1 MKAKVF
7 SILLVAV
14 LLLVAVIPASAQLG
28 QSDFASFTIQNID
41 TVDASVTVQ
50 FVEPDGDVWQPLQLD
65 QASTPTPNPFTL
77 TPGSSKEILT
87 TNIPIAQ
94 LPAGQYSVVIFS
106 SAKVVAIA
114 TLAGTGTRR
123 FSGSYSGFDAGAT
136 SIYLP
141 TVYYNYYSWYSF
153 ISVQNLGSSPANV
166 SVQITCD
173 NGQSSTLTATGI
185 AEFASHHFVLKNS
198 TPPGW
203 TTSTVCNGS
212 ANVTSTN
219 GQPIVVTDNQS
230 KPTQGNTLSYGGLPT
245 GNTKVFV
252 PALFYNYSGW
262 NSSLGVRK
270 LGSGNTTVTI
280 TYSNGGTNTCNL
292 SNAQPSCLKYM
303 PTDHPIAGTF
313 GATVTSSP
321 AMELVTVA
329 SSTKTTLSTAY
340 TGIADGSS
348 TDKVGIPTVMKN
360 YYGWIS
366 SFTCQNVSPSGSTQL
381 RITYTGYP
389 AYTHPTT
396 LGPGQQVEVFVP
408 ADSHITAASYQ
419 GGATVEAINTA
430 VDIACVV
437 GLNNPTRM
445 ASLAGDWSTRFSGFP
460 K

>member
-1 MKAKVF
+1 MKAKVIT
-7 SILLVAV
+7 ILMVTV
-14 LLLVAVIPASAQLG
+14 LLFVAVIPASAQLG

-50 FVEPDGDVWQPLQLD
+50 FIATNGSVYQPLQLD

-87 TNIPIAQ
+87 TNIPIGQ

-114 TLAGTGTRR
+114 TVAGTGTRR
-123 FSGSYSGFDAGAT
+123 FSGSYSGFDAGAPT
-136 SIYLP
+136 VYLP
-141 TVYYNYYSWYSF
+141 TVYFNYYNWYSF
-153 ISVQNLGSSPANV
+153 ISVQNLGTDPANV
-166 SVQITCD
+166 SVQINCE
-173 NGQSSTLTATGI
+173 NGLSSTLTASGI
-185 AEFASHHFVLKNS
+185 AQFASHHFVLKNS

-203 TTSTVCNGS
+203 TSSTVCNGS
-212 ANVTSTN
+212 ASVTSTN
-219 GQPIVVTDNQS
+219 NQPIVVTDNQS
-230 KPTQGNTLSYGGLPT
+230 KKDYGNTQSYGSIAT
-245 GNTKVFV
+245 GNSKIYV

-270 LGSGNTTVTI
+270 LGTGDTTVTI

-292 SNAQPSCLKYM
+292 TNAQPSCLKYM
-303 PTDHPIAGTF
+303 PTDHPVAGTF

-340 TGIADGSS
+340 TGIADGTS

-366 SFTCQNVSPSGSTQL
+366 SFSCQNVSPSGSTQL
-381 RITYTGYP
+381 RITYAGYP
-389 AYTHPTT
+389 AYTHPST
-396 LGPGQQVEVFVP
+396 LGPGQQVEVYVP
-408 ADSHITAASYQ
+408 TDSHITAASYQ
-419 GGATVEAINTA
+419 GGVTVEAINTA
-430 VDIACVV
+430 VDITCVV
-437 GLNNPTRM
+437 GLNNPSRL
-445 ASLAGDWSTRFSGFP
+445 ASLAGDWSTRFGGFP